1 MRTKIFEH
9 TPLELGYSD
18 LISETLSSGR
28 KYITPDG
35 ARLPSI
41 TTVLSILSEES
52 IQAWRKRV
60 GDEEANRISS
70 RASKRG
76 TAVHSIVE
84 KYINNEEDFDK
95 GFGLD
100 IVQSFKNLQPI
111 LDNRIGRVYGQELAL
126 YSKFLGVAGRCDCIA
141 EFDGVLSIID
151 FKTSKRLKKKDDI
164 TSYFIQEAAYS
175 IMYEE
180 RTGKPI
186 TNLVTIMDVDYEQ
199 PLVFKE
205 HRDNWTSDLM
215 STIQEYK
222 RRQFFGA

>member
-9 TPLELGYSD
+9 IPLELGYTD
-18 LISETLSSGR
+18 LITENLSSGR
-28 KYITPDG
+28 KYVTPNG
-35 ARLPSI
+35 KRLPSI

-84 KYINNEEDFDK
+84 KYINNEEDFAK

-111 LDNRIGRVYGQELAL
+111 LDDRIGRVYGQETAL
-126 YSKFLGVAGRCDCIA
+126 YSEYLGVAGRCDCIA
-141 EFDGVLSIID
+141 EFDGVVSIID
-151 FKTSKRLKKKDDI
+151 FKTSKRVKKKEDI
-164 TSYFIQEAAYS
+164 TSYFIQETAYS